1 MQHRPIAF
9 IGPMGSGKSRVA
21 AQLAQRLERNC
32 LDLDTEVE
40 QRARLSIAAIFA
52 SAGEARF
59 RELECAALRDVLAE
73 TSAVIATGGGV
84 VLAARNRD
92 LLKQRATVVWL
103 QADLPT
109 RLERM
114 RDERAQRP
122 LLHGDDVAATLT
134 KLDAM
139 RTPLYRETADI
150 AVDTSGLNVDEVVDQ
165 VVMMLQQHEAAA

>member
-1 MQHRPIAF
+1 
-9 IGPMGSGKSRVA
+9 MGSGKSRVA
-21 AQLAQRLERNC
+21 EQLARRLDRPC

-40 QRARLSIAAIFA
+40 QRARQSIATIFA
-52 SAGEARF
+52 SAGETRF
-59 RELECAALRDVLAE
+59 RELECAALRDVLVD

-84 VLAARNRD
+84 VLAERNRD
-92 LLKQRATVVWL
+92 LLKKHAIVVWL

-122 LLHGDDVAATLT
+122 LLHGDDPAATLA
-134 KLDAM
+134 KLDAI

-150 AVDTSGLNVDEVVDQ
+150 MVETSGLNVDEVTDQ